1 MELVYT
7 LKGLECPHC
16 SAKIEHDV
24 GKLSEVRS
32 ATVNLMKQTL
42 TVSTDH
48 TEISPLEHAITE
60 IVHRHEPDV
69 DVLPQAASS
78 ARTVREYRL
87 KGLDCP
93 HCAAKIERD
102 TAALPEVAES
112 TVNLMRECLT
122 LKLHEDTGD
131 ALTQKITEIVHR
143 HEPDVAVAERIKSAA
158 APQKHE
164 HAHEHEH
171 EHAHAHEHEHEHHHG
186 DSESRT
192 MLIRIIAG
200 AVIFAAAMLISLG
213 DSKPLSYLSDG
224 LMLVTYVLLGWDVV
238 LHAVKN
244 IAHGKVFDEHF
255 LMSVSTV
262 GAIAM
267 REFPEAAAVMLL
279 YQTGEWFQSMA
290 VQRSRKSISALM
302 EICPDT
308 ANLLENGTVQTVP
321 CKEVAVTDEIIVKPG
336 ERIPLDGT
344 VISGESML
352 DTSALT
358 GESVPRRVR
367 AGDAALSG
375 CINQSGTL
383 TLEVTKPYSES
394 TASKI
399 ISMVENASARK
410 APAENF
416 ITTFARYYT
425 PVVVIAALL
434 LALIPPLA
442 FGGGWSDWIHR
453 AFVFLIVSCPCA
465 LVISI
470 PLTYF
475 GGIGAASK
483 KGILIKGSN
492 YLEALN
498 RVTEIVFDKTGTLTE
513 GVFHVAAV
521 YPAQGYD
528 ETSLLKLAAVCEQ
541 GSNHPIAQS
550 VLRAYGSGVPDIC
563 EELDEL
569 PGFGIEAVS
578 GGRQLLAGSAKLM
591 TRHGIPYAECTK
603 AGTKVYVA
611 EDGRYAGCI
620 LIADACKKDSREA
633 IRTLHE
639 SGIRKMT
646 MLTGDDKVIAE
657 AVAADLELDGFAAEL
672 LPAQKLEHLEEMLNQ
687 IPAGE
692 KLAFVGDGINDAPV
706 LARADLGIAMG
717 ALGSDAAIEAA
728 DVVLMTDELSK
739 LTEARAVA
747 KKTRRIVIENLIF
760 ALGVKA
766 VLLAL
771 GALGIAGMWAA
782 VFGDVGVAI
791 LAVLNA
797 MRMLKK

>member
-1 MELVYT
+1 MELIYT
-7 LKGLECPHC
+7 LKGLDCPNC
-16 SAKIEHDV
+16 AAKIEHEV
-24 GKLSEVRS
+24 GALGIVK
-32 ATVNLMKQTL
+32 AAAVNLMQQTL
-42 TVSTDH
+42 TVHTDSTEH
-48 TEISPLEHAITE
+48 HEALERDITA
-60 IVHRHEPDV
+60 IVHKHEPDV
-69 DVLPQAASS
+69 DVM
-78 ARTVREYRL
+78 
-87 KGLDCP
+87 P
-93 HCAAKIERD
+93 H
-102 TAALPEVAES
+102 
-112 TVNLMRECLT
+112 
-122 LKLHEDTGD
+122 TG
-131 ALTQKITEIVHR
+131 H
-143 HEPDVAVAERIKSAA
+143 AA
-158 APQKHE
+158 APHAHAHCDGHCHGHE
-164 HAHEHEH
+164 HAHGHEHEH
-171 EHAHAHEHEHEHHHG
+171 EHAHEHAHGHAHSH
-186 DSESRT
+186 SEGANRS

-200 AVIFAAAMLISLG
+200 TVMFFAALLISRIVSG
-213 DSKPLSYLSDG
+213 VPAYVSDG
-224 LMLVTYVLLGWDVV
+224 LMLLTYALLGWDVV
-238 LHAVKN
+238 LHALKN
-244 IAHGKVFDEHF
+244 IVHGRVFDEHF

-279 YQTGEWFQSMA
+279 YQIGEWFQSMA
-290 VQRSRKSISALM
+290 VQRSRHSISALM

-308 ANLLENGTVQTVP
+308 ANLLENGELRVVP
-321 CKEVAVTDEIIVKPG
+321 CGEVAVTDEIVVKPG

-344 VISGESML
+344 VIAGESML

-358 GESVPRRVR
+358 GESVPRRIGI
-367 AGDAALSG
+367 GDAALSG
-375 CINQSGTL
+375 CINCSGTL
-383 TLEVTKPYSES
+383 TLEVTKPFGES
-394 TASKI
+394 TASKVI
-399 ISMVENASARK
+399 GMVESAAARK

-442 FGGGWSDWIHR
+442 CGGIWSDWIHR

-483 KGILIKGSN
+483 QGVLIKGSN

-513 GVFHVAAV
+513 GVFHVTSLF
-521 YPAQGYD
+521 PAPGYD
-528 ETSLLKLAAVCEQ
+528 EAELLKLAAVCEQ

-550 VLRAYGSGVPDIC
+550 VLAANGGAAGEIC

-569 PGFGIEAVS
+569 PGYGIEAVS
-578 GGRQLLAGSAKLM
+578 AGRHLLAGSAKLM
-591 TRHGIPYAECTK
+591 ERHGIAYAACEK
-603 AGTKVYVA
+603 PGTKVYVA
-611 EDGRYAGCI
+611 EDGHFAGCI

-633 IRTLHE
+633 LRALRAG
-639 SGIRKMT
+639 GIRRMT
-646 MLTGDDKVIAE
+646 MLTGDDRVIAE
-657 AVAADLELDGFAAEL
+657 AVAKDLQLDGYAAEL
-672 LPAQKLEHLEEMLNQ
+672 LPGEKLERLEEMLKGK
-687 IPAGE
+687 PAGE

-728 DVVLMTDELSK
+728 DVVLMTDELTR
-739 LTEARAVA
+739 LTAARAVA
-747 KKTRRIVIENLIF
+747 KKTRRIVTENLIF

-766 VLLAL
+766 VLLTL
-771 GALGIAGMWAA
+771 GALGLAGMWAA